1 MYRYLFALVILTIA
15 ATSTCKA
22 QFNDKLSDQFNEI
35 TPDGEINSIDGRRSN
50 RRGADSLGTDKEI
63 PVGLRVWSIEPRL
76 GFIRKATPDTL
87 SNMFMNT
94 VFTEG
99 LRGEYNTTG
108 NVGTARINRIFI
120 DRKAYEQFAFTSP
133 YDYFITPVENFHF
146 TNTLSPFTNVGYNT
160 CGDRTEGEDHLVAK
174 FGVNAGKRLGM
185 GMKFNYIYGRGFYDR
200 QGTSLFNTTLF
211 GSYLGDRYQ
220 AHLLMSIN
228 RMKITENGGIADD
241 NYITHPESF
250 ADSYE
255 PSEVPV
261 VLQKNWNRNKNQH
274 IYLTHRYNLGF
285 NRKVPMTKEEID
297 ARKFAIAA
305 KKDAEKR
312 KKDASRQKENTRD
325 SERRS
330 SVRRNEDDEVST
342 GRPDDAHV
350 IGIDEQKAD
359 TTSLEDRISVAS
371 KAVGDSILSA
381 QKKAEEDTS
390 WLKNEYVPVTS
401 FIHTVSFDNYKRIY
415 LAYDTPTYDAPA
427 QYYLNTYNILGYSD
441 GDNKYIFDCTR
452 HYALRNTFAVSMLEG
467 FNKWAKAGLNVFLTS
482 EMRHFELPDT
492 IGYGRSNYN
501 EHNLSIGAQ
510 LIKHQGRTFHYE
522 LTAET
527 WITGEDAG
535 QMKLDATTDVNFKL
549 LGDTVTLSA
558 KGFVYRLNP
567 TFYQRHYHSR
577 HFWWDNDLDKIFHTR
592 AEGSLNYK
600 KTNTTLRVAVDEIKN
615 YTYLGQSYIIGD
627 EKTPRTATSVMARQ
641 CGDAINLITISL
653 TQDFR
658 LGPLNWQNVITYQKS
673 SKDEVLVVPKL
684 NIYSNLFLRFKIAKV
699 LSCDLGADMRYF
711 TSYYAPDYSPALG
724 QYTVQEGADKVKTG
738 GYPFV
743 NVYANFH
750 LKRTR
755 FFLMMSHVNSDIG
768 KNNYFMSPHY
778 PVNPRTIRF
787 GLSWNF
793 IN

>member
-1 MYRYLFALVILTIA
+1 MYRYLFTLIFLLLVPTLV
-15 ATSTCKA
+15 CKA

-35 TPDGEINSIDGRRSN
+35 TPDGDINSLDEQRRN
-50 RRGADSLGTDKEI
+50 RRGADSLGTDKEV
-63 PVGLRVWSIEPRL
+63 PVGLRVWTIEPRL

-87 SNMFMNT
+87 SHMFMNT

-120 DRKAYEQFAFTSP
+120 DRKTDEQFAFTSP
-133 YDYFITPVENFHF
+133 YDYFITPVEEFHF
-146 TNTLSPFTNVGYNT
+146 TNTLSPFTNVSYNT
-160 CGDRTEGEDHLVAK
+160 CGDRTEGEDHIVAK
-174 FGVNAGKRLGM
+174 FGVNAGKRLGV

-200 QGTSLFNTTLF
+200 QGTSLFNYTLF

-220 AHLLMSIN
+220 AHLLMSLN
-228 RMKITENGGIADD
+228 RMKVTENGGVTDD

-250 ADSYE
+250 SESFE

-274 IYLTHRYNLGF
+274 VYLTHRFNLGF
-285 NRKVPMTKEEID
+285 NRKVPMTQEEIE

-305 KKDAEKR
+305 KKDSEKR
-312 KKDASRQKENTRD
+312 KKDRNKQNGDVRD
-325 SERRS
+325 SNK
-330 SVRRNEDDEVST
+330 RNAVKETDEEQNLT
-342 GRPDDAHV
+342 GRPDDARIV
-350 IGIDEQKAD
+350 GIDEQYAD
-359 TTSLEDRISVAS
+359 TTMQEERIAIAS

-381 QKKAEEDTS
+381 QKKLEEDTS
-390 WLKNEYVPVTS
+390 WLKTEYVPVTS
-401 FIHTVSFDNYKRIY
+401 FIHTVSLDNYKRTY
-415 LAYDTPTYDAPA
+415 LAYETPSYEAPA
-427 QYYLNTYNILGYSD
+427 TYYLNTYKISGTYD
-441 GDNKYIFDCTR
+441 DNSIFDYTK
-452 HYALRNTFAVSMLEG
+452 HYALKNTFAVSMLEG
-467 FNKWAKAGLNVFLTS
+467 FNKWAKAGLNIFLTS
-482 EMRHFELPDT
+482 EMRHFELPDSSLFS
-492 IGYGRSNYN
+492 GNKYN
-501 EHNLSIGAQ
+501 EHNLSLGVQ
-510 LIKHQGRTFHYE
+510 LIKHQGRVLHYE

-527 WITGEDAG
+527 WLTGEDAG
-535 QMKLDATTDVNFKL
+535 QMKFDAETDVNFKL
-549 LGDTVTLSA
+549 LGDTVTLQA
-558 KGFVYRLNP
+558 RAFIYRLNP

-592 AEGSLNYK
+592 VEGVFSYK

-615 YTYLGQSYIIGD
+615 YTYFGQSYIIGD
-627 EKTPRTATSVMARQ
+627 EKAPRTATYATTRQ

-658 LGPLNWQNVITYQKS
+658 IGPLNWQNVITYQKS

-699 LSCDLGADMRYF
+699 LSCDAGADVRYF
-711 TSYYAPDYSPALG
+711 SSYYAPDYCPALG

-755 FFLMMSHVNSDIG
+755 FFIMMSHVNSDIG